1 MQTKPFVLLLVGV
14 LVLGGSLI
22 GAFAGGV
29 AVGKGRVEES
39 AQTVLQSAQA
49 TPTPEI
55 LSEGEISEE
64 QLEQIRQRF
73 QDARLGDGGA
83 GFGGGGAGFE
93 GRGGLS
99 GTIEGIE
106 GDTVTVITSQGPQRA
121 TVGEDTVIQVSAQG
135 TLGDLSAGATVT
147 VIGPTGENG
156 TVEAQTIIIVPEG
169 GAGLFGGGFSA
180 GDRFRPGG
188 Q

>member
-1 MQTKPFVLLLVGV
+1 MQTKPFVLMLVGV

-39 AQTVLQSAQA
+39 AQAVLQSAQA
-49 TPTPEI
+49 TPTPGP
-55 LSEGEISEE
+55 LSEVEISEE

-99 GTIEGIE
+99 GTVEGIE
-106 GDTVTVITSQGPQRA
+106 GGTVTVQTSQGPLLA
-121 TVGEDTVIQVSAQG
+121 AVGEDTVIQMFAQG
-135 TLGDLSAGATVT
+135 TLGDLQAGATVT
-147 VIGPTGENG
+147 VIGPTGEDG
-156 TVEAQTIIIVPEG
+156 TVDAQSIIIAPEG